1 MSTVRW
7 SLERQPFAA
16 PVGGMAAAGATN
28 AGWLIVRASGGGYG
42 YRVGVS
48 VAQARMAR
56 VGRWAAAGE
65 SAVTRRLHRAF
76 FATVARLPRPA
87 SRWAQARIF
96 NGLFASGTPWP
107 YAESSYESTK
117 RDHLISGVPERAR
130 MIVEVGCADG
140 HNLELLAARSTDAR
154 VIGVDISSRA
164 CSLARGR
171 IRANPEVS
179 SRVDVVHT
187 DTTTFAG
194 RRHDLHGCVDVIV
207 LSEVL
212 YYLGS
217 GRVFADQV
225 KPLGR
230 LLAPDGQVVAVH
242 TCADAPALHTRL
254 ANALGL
260 TPTSENEISADGQAF
275 TISVLSR

>member
-1 MSTVRW
+1 
-7 SLERQPFAA
+7 
-16 PVGGMAAAGATN
+16 
-28 AGWLIVRASGGGYG
+28 
-42 YRVGVS
+42 
-48 VAQARMAR
+48 MAR

-107 YAESSYESTK
+107 YAECSYESTK
-117 RDHLISGVPERAR
+117 RDHLISVVPSGAR
-130 MIVEVGCADG
+130 TIVEVGCADG
-140 HNLELLAARSTDAR
+140 HNLELLAARSTNVR
-154 VIGVDISSRA
+154 VVGVDISSRA
-164 CSLARGR
+164 CTLARGR
-171 IRANPEVS
+171 IRANPEIS
-179 SRVDVVHT
+179 SCVDVVHT
-187 DTTTFAG
+187 DTPTFAG

-225 KPLGR
+225 KPLAR
-230 LLAPDGQVVAVH
+230 LLTQNGQVVAVH
-242 TCADAPALHTRL
+242 TCADAPALHARL
-254 ANALGL
+254 AHALGL
-260 TPTSENEISADGQAF
+260 HQVREETISVADQAF
-275 TISVLSR
+275 TLTVLSR